1 MAVPGP
7 TPALRGKPTL
17 DRMPS
22 PHDPRRLGRRELLGL
37 VGAGA
42 TGALLAGCSTGGVG
56 GSRGADQP
64 RQRAY
69 CVARSTLER
78 TDRLAGLPLVYE
90 VSQRRSSFSFEPG
103 FLGQLEGWLDSYSEA
118 SGLARPDQVWSYG
131 GWTDGGTS
139 CDSWHNAGRAFDLAR
154 LRLAGGDF
162 VSCRYDRWGSE
173 TGATLEQARRQY
185 WALAASLH
193 LHFAYV
199 LTYLYNAQHHNHIH
213 LDNGRSGDQLSSFST
228 RSRVQVQA
236 VQAICTYLWDEPVE
250 LTGRWDTAT
259 RRASRRVLEQTGVDD
274 DLDSSRDA
282 WSAFLTSSTG
292 RGSA

>member
-1 MAVPGP
+1 MGG
-7 TPALRGKPTL
+7 LPTL
-17 DRMPS
+17 DPMPS
-22 PHDPRRLGRRELLGL
+22 PQHARQLGRRELLGL

-42 TGALLAGCSTGGVG
+42 TAAVVAGCGTGALG
-56 GSRGADQP
+56 GSTSPEQP

-90 VSQRRSSFSFEPG
+90 ISQRRSSFSFEAG
-103 FLGQLEGWLDSYSEA
+103 FLGQLEGWLDSYA
-118 SGLARPDQVWSYG
+118 QGSGLARPDQVWTYG
-131 GWTDGGTS
+131 GWTDGGTA

-162 VSCRYDRWGSE
+162 VSCRYDRWSAE
-173 TGATLEQARRQY
+173 TGAALDQARRQY

-199 LTYLYNAQHHNHIH
+199 LTYLYNAQHHNHMH

-250 LTGRWDTAT
+250 LTGRWDGAT
-259 RRASRRVLEQTGVDD
+259 RRASRRVLEQTDVDD
-274 DLDSSRDA
+274 DLDSSRAA

>member
-1 MAVPGP
+1 MNRRRLLVLTGLGTVAAVLPGCAAP
-7 TPALRGKPTL
+7 DSDDRPSTRASCVPRGTL
-17 DRMPS
+17 DA
-22 PHDPRRLGRRELLGL
+22 H
-37 VGAGA
+37 
-42 TGALLAGCSTGGVG
+42 
-56 GSRGADQP
+56 
-64 RQRAY
+64 
-69 CVARSTLER
+69 R
-78 TDRLAGLPLVYE
+78 TLAGLPLLYE
-90 VSQRRSSFSFEPG
+90 VSRRRTAFSFEAG
-103 FLGQLEGWLDSYSEA
+103 FFDQLGRWLGRYRSA
-118 SGLARPDQVWSYG
+118 SGQRPDQVWSYG
-131 GWTDGGTS
+131 GWTDGGS
-139 CDSWHNAGRAFDLAR
+139 ACDTWHNAGRAFDLAR

-162 VSCRYDRWGSE
+162 VSCRYDRWSRE

-193 LHFAYV
+193 EHFAYV

-259 RRASRRVLEQTGVDD
+259 RRASRRVLERSEVDD